1 MSELQQLQSLAT
13 DPAAQAAYAVSLVNR
28 KQPRNVQQMAL
39 RVLAKNPTL
48 AARPV
53 LLAHYAWFMGDGP
66 KRDPGAYVR
75 GAVLAALRPIAHPDD
90 LALATQAVLTYEFL
104 PPEFR
109 EEGALLRAGGLLI
122 VADLDD
128 RIARFLAARL
138 LGDEFNETMSGEPGM
153 TAIRVLASFDEIL
166 PLYQYAVGNATGKLP
181 ELVSECLRS
190 LTSLPVLLVPPL
202 VERFA
207 ADENP
212 AIKIGLWDLLIQ
224 HQAGPQELS
233 VLARALA
240 RERDLDI
247 LRYLAIG
254 MLTTHQTALID
265 LVRQQARREKDR
277 HRLAVLREALDIIGE
292 GEKSGRLRD

>member
-1 MSELQQLQSLAT
+1 MSELQQLQSLAA
-13 DPAAQAAYAVSLVNR
+13 DPDAQAAYAVSLVNR

-48 AARPV
+48 AARPI
-53 LLAHYAWFMGDGP
+53 LLDHYGWFMGDGP

-90 LALATQAVLTYEFL
+90 LALAVQAVLTYEFL
-104 PPEFR
+104 PPGFK
-109 EEGALLRAGGLLI
+109 EEGGLLRAGGLLI

-138 LGDEFNETMSGEPGM
+138 LGDEFNDPMSGEPGL
-153 TAIRVLASFDEIL
+153 TAIRVLASLDETL

-207 ADENP
+207 ADANP

-224 HQAGPQELS
+224 HQAGPQELP

-254 MLTTHQTALID
+254 MLTTHHTALID
-265 LVRQQARREKDR
+265 LVRQQARREKER
-277 HRLAVLREALDIIGE
+277 HRVAVLREVLEMFGA

>member
-1 MSELQQLQSLAT
+1 MSEIKQLQALSGA
-13 DPAAQAAYAVSLVNR
+13 PEAQAALAITLVTR
-28 KQPRNVQQMAL
+28 KQPRDVQQAAL
-39 RVLAKNPTL
+39 RVLAKNPAL

-53 LLAHYAWFMGDGP
+53 LLEHYVWFMGDGP

-90 LALATQAVLTYEFL
+90 LDLAVQAVLTYEFL

-138 LGDEFNETMSGEPGM
+138 LGDEFNEKMSGEPGL
-153 TAIRVLASFDEIL
+153 TAIRVLASLDETL

-181 ELVSECLRS
+181 ELVSESLRS

-207 ADENP
+207 ATENP
-212 AIKIGLWDLLIQ
+212 AIKIGLWDLLMQ
-224 HQAGPQELS
+224 HQAGPQELP

-240 RERDLDI
+240 AERDLDI

-254 MLTTHQTALID
+254 LVTTHRPELID
-265 LVRQQARREKDR
+265 LVRQQVRREKGR
-277 HRLAVLREALDIIGE
+277 ERLAVLRDGLEVIGE
-292 GEKSGRLRD
+292 IGRLGD

>member
-1 MSELQQLQSLAT
+1 MSELHHLQSLAT
-13 DPAAQAAYAVSLVNR
+13 DSDAQAAYAVTLVTR

-53 LLAHYAWFMGDGP
+53 LLEHYGWFMGDGP

-75 GAVLAALRPIAHPDD
+75 GAVLAALRPIVHPDD
-90 LALATQAVLTYEFL
+90 LALAVQAVLTYEFL

-109 EEGALLRAGGLLI
+109 EEGALLRAGGILI

-138 LGDEFNETMSGEPGM
+138 LGDEFNEKMSGEPGL
-153 TAIRVLASFDEIL
+153 TAIRVLASFDETL

-207 ADENP
+207 AEENP

-240 RERDLDI
+240 RESDLDI

-254 MLTTHQTALID
+254 MLTTHHTVLVD

-277 HRLAVLREALDIIGE
+277 HRLVVLREVLGIFGE
-292 GEKSGRLRD
+292 GKAGRLRD

>member
-1 MSELQQLQSLAT
+1 MSELHHLQSLAA
-13 DPAAQAAYAVSLVNR
+13 DPDAQAAYAVTLVTR

-39 RVLAKNPTL
+39 RVLAQNPTL

-53 LLAHYAWFMGDGP
+53 LLEHYGWFMGDGP

-75 GAVLAALRPIAHPDD
+75 SAVLAALRPIAHPDD
-90 LALATQAVLTYEFL
+90 LALAVQAVLTYEFL

-138 LGDEFNETMSGEPGM
+138 LGDEFNEKMSGEPGL
-153 TAIRVLASFDEIL
+153 TAIRVLASLDETL

-207 ADENP
+207 AEENP

-240 RERDLDI
+240 RESDLDI

-254 MLTTHQTALID
+254 MLTTHHTALLE
-265 LVRQQARREKDR
+265 LVQQQARREKAR
-277 HRLAVLREALDIIGE
+277 HRLAVLREVLEIFGA
-292 GEKSGRLRD
+292 GEKSWRLRD

>member
-1 MSELQQLQSLAT
+1 MSELQQLQSLAN
-13 DPAAQAAYAVSLVNR
+13 DPDAQAAYATSLVNR

-39 RVLAKNPTL
+39 RVLASNPAL

-53 LLAHYAWFMGDGP
+53 LLEHYAWFMGDGP
-66 KRDPGAYVR
+66 KRDAGAYMR
-75 GAVLAALRPIAHPDD
+75 AAVLAALRPIAHPDD
-90 LALATQAVLTYEFL
+90 LALATQTVLTYEFL

-109 EEGALLRAGGLLI
+109 EEGGLLRAGGLLI

-138 LGDEFNETMSGEPGM
+138 LGDEFNEKMSGEPGL
-153 TAIRVLASFDEIL
+153 TAIRVLASLDETV

-190 LTSLPVLLVPPL
+190 LTNLPVALVPPL

-207 ADENP
+207 ADAN
-212 AIKIGLWDLLIQ
+212 AAVKIGLWDLLIQ
-224 HQAGPQELS
+224 HQAGPQELP

-254 MLTTHQTALID
+254 LLTTHHPALVE
-265 LVRQQARREKDR
+265 LVQKQARREQER
-277 HRLAVLREALDIIGE
+277 HRLAVLREALGIFGE
-292 GEKSGRLRD
+292 GEIGRLRD

>member
-1 MSELQQLQSLAT
+1 MSELYHLQSLAN
-13 DPAAQAAYAVSLVNR
+13 DPAAQADYAVTLVTR

-53 LLAHYAWFMGDGP
+53 LLEHYGWFMGDGL

-75 GAVLAALRPIAHPDD
+75 GAVLAALRPVAHPDD
-90 LALATQAVLTYEFL
+90 LALAVQAVLTYEFL
-104 PPEFR
+104 PPAFR

-138 LGDEFNETMSGEPGM
+138 LGDEFNERMSGEPGM

-207 ADENP
+207 ADANP

-224 HQAGPQELS
+224 HQAGPQELP

-240 RERDLDI
+240 RESDLDI

-254 MLTTHQTALID
+254 MLTTHHTALLE
-265 LVRQQARREKDR
+265 LVQQQARREKER
-277 HRLAVLREALDIIGE
+277 HRLAVLREVLEIFGA

>member
-1 MSELQQLQSLAT
+1 MSELHQLQSLAT
-13 DPAAQAAYAVSLVNR
+13 DSDAQAAYAVTLVTR

-53 LLAHYAWFMGDGP
+53 LLEHYGWFMGDGP

-90 LALATQAVLTYEFL
+90 LALAVQAVLTYEFL
-104 PPEFR
+104 PPAFR

-138 LGDEFNETMSGEPGM
+138 LGDEFNETMSGEPGL
-153 TAIRVLASFDEIL
+153 TAIRVLASLDETL

-207 ADENP
+207 AEENP

-224 HQAGPQELS
+224 HQAGPQELP

-240 RERDLDI
+240 RENDLDI

-254 MLTTHQTALID
+254 MLTTHHTALVD
-265 LVRQQARREKDR
+265 LVRQQARREKER
-277 HRLAVLREALDIIGE
+277 HRLVVLREALEIFGE

>member
-1 MSELQQLQSLAT
+1 MSELQHLQSLAT
-13 DPAAQAAYAVSLVNR
+13 DPDAQAAYAVTLVNR

-48 AARPV
+48 TARPV
-53 LLAHYAWFMGDGP
+53 LLEHYCWFMGDGP
-66 KRDPGAYVR
+66 KRDPGAYLR
-75 GAVLAALRPIAHPDD
+75 GAGLAALRPIAHPDD
-90 LALATQAVLTYEFL
+90 LALAVQAVLTYEFL

-138 LGDEFNETMSGEPGM
+138 LGDEFNEKMSGEPGL
-153 TAIRVLASFDEIL
+153 TAIRVLASLDETL
-166 PLYQYAVGNATGKLP
+166 PLYQYAVGNAAGKLP
-181 ELVSECLRS
+181 ELVSESLRS

-207 ADENP
+207 AEENP

-224 HQAGPQELS
+224 HQAGPQELP

-240 RERDLDI
+240 RENDLDI

-254 MLTTHQTALID
+254 MLTTHHAALID
-265 LVRQQARREKDR
+265 LVRQQARREKER
-277 HRLAVLREALDIIGE
+277 HRLAVLHGALEIIGD
-292 GEKSGRLRD
+292 GGRDGRLRD